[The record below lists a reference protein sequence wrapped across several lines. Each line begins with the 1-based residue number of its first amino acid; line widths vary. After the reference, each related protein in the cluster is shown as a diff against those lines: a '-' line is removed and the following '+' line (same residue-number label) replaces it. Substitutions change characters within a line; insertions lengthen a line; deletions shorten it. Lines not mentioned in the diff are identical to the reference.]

1 MAPNNHSDLDLHGQ
15 AGQGWSPTASEK
27 RNWCSPW
34 APQSSTTRNQ
44 FNDIHQG
51 SRLEVEVH
59 ILHIFFMFCIC
70 TLSYIIN
77 KQWCIYIY
85 TCILC
90 ISISYHRLYT
100 HHICVLLLWSR
111 MLIYCISQGRSTWSS
126 PFLWSQSTC
135 GIAAN
140 LHLLLFHLLSKCIY
154 LVTFH
159 VRRWADKKYSSW
171 DLVVSVYPRL

>member
-1 MAPNNHSDLDLHGQ
+1 MIPYCFREAKLMQPMGASVEHDEKSIQ
-15 AGQGWSPTASEK
+15 WYSSRIPTRSG
-27 RNWCSPW
+27 
-34 APQSSTTRNQ
+34 
-44 FNDIHQG
+44 G
-51 SRLEVEVH
+51 SH
-59 ILHIFFMFCIC
+59 FTYFSMFCIC

-171 DLVVSVYPRL
+171 DLAVSVYPRL